1 MSADDPGKID
11 LLARNVRARVPQP
24 IDVLEVAAV
33 IESMGITDTVA
44 TEDYGVSDAFE
55 LADQIFESVRAWPGE
70 LAPVGHDPEGDRD
83 ERPNALA
90 DASARGLLA
99 LAPLCVLLIGL
110 QALALAGWDTAAI
123 LALSIGVTASML
135 LTSGPIVAIGRRTSV
150 YLGFEQVD
158 SARRFI
164 TRASLATLLAC
175 IAVALMTFGVTSLL
189 SVFDLEQRSIFAV
202 ALVAYA
208 LLWLLASGL
217 SLAGASAL
225 VCGVLAGGLALAIG
239 SGFALGTTAGVAIG
253 YAATIGAFLVAWCV
267 YYPYRRQ
274 TTLLPRATGPLL
286 LDSAPYLFFGT
297 AFALFLIGPHLLGW
311 MGTGDGSMIDR
322 VTTLELSLLVA
333 LVPVVLATGVSERV
347 LRSFWDVARTLR
359 RETAAD
365 GFRRG
370 VRSYILAGLA
380 RYAIVLGSLSVATAL
395 AYEAL
400 VLSGA
405 LEHASQLVFLSGLAG
420 FLLLGLGQFG
430 CLFLLG
436 LALPDRALKSL
447 LTGLFVLGAL
457 GVPLALIDFRLAA
470 VGFAVAAAA
479 FAAAALAACLTVLA
493 EIPRRYSTA
502 F

>member
-1 MSADDPGKID
+1 MSTHDPAKLD
-11 LLARNVRARVPQP
+11 LLVRNVGERVPQP
-24 IDVLEVAAV
+24 IDVLEIAAV
-33 IESMGITDTVA
+33 VESMGITDTVA
-44 TEDYGVSDAFE
+44 AEDYGVSDAFE
-55 LADQIFESVRAWPGE
+55 LADQVFESVRARPGE
-70 LAPVGHDPEGDRD
+70 SAPVGHDPEPQRD
-83 ERPNALA
+83 ERPNALVG
-90 DASARGLLA
+90 GLLA

-110 QALALAGWDTAAI
+110 QALALAGWGTGAI
-123 LALSIGVTASML
+123 LALSIGITASML

-175 IAVALMTFGVTSLL
+175 IAVGVLALGVTSLL
-189 SVFDLEQRSIFAV
+189 SVLSLEERSIFAA

-225 VCGVLAGGLALAIG
+225 VCGTLVGGLALAIV
-239 SGFALGTTAGVAIG
+239 SGVALGTPAGVAIG
-253 YAATIGAFLVAWCV
+253 YAATTAALLVAWCLH
-267 YYPYRRQ
+267 YPFRRRP
-274 TTLLPRATGPLL
+274 TLLPNATGPLL
-286 LDSAPYLFFGT
+286 LDSAPYVLFGS

-311 MGTGDGSMIDR
+311 MGAGDDTVIDR

-347 LRSFWDVARTLR
+347 LRSFWDVARALR

-370 VRSYILAGLA
+370 VRSYVLSGLA
-380 RYAIVLGSLSVATAL
+380 RYAVVLGALSAATAL
-395 AYEAL
+395 VYEAL
-400 VLSGA
+400 VLSGV
-405 LEHASQLVFLSGLAG
+405 LEHGSQLVFLAGLVG

-436 LALPDRALKSL
+436 LALPARALTPL
-447 LTGLFVLGAL
+447 LTGLLVLAAV
-457 GVPLALIDFRLAA
+457 GVPLSLVDFRFAA
-470 VGFAVAAAA
+470 VGFAVAAAV
-479 FAAAALAACLTVLA
+479 FAAAAIAACLTVLA